1 MARPCGDEAD
11 PSMLICDWLVVIDA
25 SLVGIVMVTVGSV
38 DGSGRTTLRL
48 NVREI
53 PAAVAVNT
61 TV

>member
-1 MARPCGDEAD
+1 
-11 PSMLICDWLVVIDA
+11 MLICDWLVVIDA

-38 DGSGRTTLRL
+38 DGSGRTTVRL